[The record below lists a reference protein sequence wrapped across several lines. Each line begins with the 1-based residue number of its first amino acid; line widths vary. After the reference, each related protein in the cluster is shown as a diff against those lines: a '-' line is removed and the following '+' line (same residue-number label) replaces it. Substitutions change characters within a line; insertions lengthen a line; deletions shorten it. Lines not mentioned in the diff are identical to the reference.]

1 MPMNDLGKMRR
12 SQILFNAGPG
22 AIVDFRTLKGP
33 VSVVSLGL
41 DQYPAGQVIHEARLE
56 KRLGIAELRMPP
68 AALESRPGQHAA
80 VQTMPAVRF
89 PHWMQ
94 CPRCDLFQHE
104 LGWGREAGE
113 AALHC
118 SACSGASPKKVYV
131 IPAPFVTACEEGHL
145 ADFPWT
151 EWVSHLPHCPAKDK
165 YALRSEGGGL
175 SGLFLSCLGC
185 GNSAPMEGCF
195 NPDALKRFGPC
206 PGTQPWLLDAPPAIC
221 NAGGDGTRKTLQRGA
236 SNMYFPVIASA
247 LDIPPWSDGLQ
258 QKLKRDW
265 DRIVKFD
272 DDQLRDFLKSIRIAS
287 QFKMSD
293 EELFREVQVRK
304 RRLHNASDEDL
315 RIDEYKQ
322 LCADALPRD
331 EKSEFEIRVEPV
343 PAEIRKWIRRLV
355 RVLRLREVRAL
366 RAFTRVRPPDPETPD
381 FRPVWAPLSVTE
393 PNWLPGI
400 EVRGEGIFVELD
412 PERVAKWAP
421 RLKARAEGI
430 EQAWLADWT
439 RRHPDVAAPREINA
453 KTLLVHSLAHA
464 VIRELS
470 IECGYSAASLRE
482 RLYVHGDAC
491 GFLVYTAAPDS
502 DGTLGGLA
510 RQGKATRFV
519 SVLAGALASQ
529 RWCAS
534 DPLCIADRHSF
545 SENATGAAC
554 HSCLLV
560 SETSCEE
567 FNRLLDRQALIGA
580 PGDQSVGYFHGSTL
594 LS

>member
-22 AIVDFRTLKGP
+22 AIVDFRTSKGP
-33 VSVVSLGL
+33 VSVICLGL
-41 DQYPAGQVIHEARLE
+41 EQYPNGPAIHEARLE

-68 AALESRPGQHAA
+68 AALDDRRAQP
-80 VQTMPAVRF
+80 MPAQRF
-89 PHWMQ
+89 PKWMQ
-94 CPRCDLFQHE
+94 CPTCDLFQHE
-104 LGWGREAGE
+104 VGWGREAGE

-118 SACSGASPKKVYV
+118 QTCSGGRPRKVYV

-145 ADFPWT
+145 ADFPWS
-151 EWVSHLPHCPAKDK
+151 EWVTHVPGCSPRDR
-165 YALRSEGGGL
+165 YTLRSEGGG
-175 SGLFLSCLGC
+175 GLAGLILRCERC
-185 GNSAPMEGCF
+185 GESATMEGCF
-195 NPDALKRFGPC
+195 NPDALMRFGPC
-206 PGTQPWLLDAPPAIC
+206 PGARPWLPGVGPEGCGAAR
-221 NAGGDGTRKTLQRGA
+221 GERKALQRGA

-265 DRIVKFD
+265 DRILRFD
-272 DDQLRDFLKSIRIAS
+272 DEQLRDFLKSIRIAS
-287 QFKMSD
+287 QFRMTD
-293 EELFREVQVRK
+293 EELLHEVLVRK
-304 RRLHNASDEDL
+304 RRLHSASSDDL
-315 RIDEYKQ
+315 RTDEYKQ
-322 LCADALPRD
+322 LCAEALPRD
-331 EKSEFEIRVEPV
+331 ERGEFEIRVEPV
-343 PAEIRKWIRRLV
+343 PAEIRPWIRRLV

-366 RAFTRVRPPDPETPD
+366 RAFTRVRPPDPETPG
-381 FRPVWAPLSVTE
+381 FQPAWAQLSSNDT
-393 PNWLPGI
+393 NWLPGI

-412 PERVAKWAP
+412 PDRLAEWAP
-421 RLKARAEGI
+421 RHDSRAKEI
-430 EQAWLADWT
+430 SDAWAADWE
-439 RRHPDVAAPREINA
+439 RRHPSVPPPRTINP
-453 KTLLVHSLAHA
+453 KVLLIHSLAHA

-482 RLYVHGDAC
+482 RLYVDEEAS

-502 DGTLGGLA
+502 DGTLGGLS
-510 RQGKATRFV
+510 RQGKAARFI
-519 SVLAGALASQ
+519 SVLIGALGSQ

-545 SENATGAAC
+545 SETATGAAC

-567 FNRLLDRQALIGA
+567 FNRLLDRQTLIGS
-580 PGDQSVGYFHGSTL
+580 PDDSSLGYFHGSTL

>member
-1 MPMNDLGKMRR
+1 MSMNDLGKMRR

-22 AIVDFRTLKGP
+22 AIVDFRTQKGP
-33 VSVVSLGL
+33 VSVVCLGL
-41 DQYPAGQVIHEARLE
+41 DQYPPGPAIHEARLE
-56 KRLGIAELRMPP
+56 KRLGIAELRVPP
-68 AALESRPGQHAA
+68 AAIDGRPAQP
-80 VQTMPAVRF
+80 MPAQRF
-89 PHWMQ
+89 PRWMQ

-104 LGWGREAGE
+104 VGWGRDPGE
-113 AALHC
+113 PALFC
-118 SACSGASPKKVYV
+118 PSCSGGGGKKVYV
-131 IPAPFVTACEEGHL
+131 IPAPFVAACEDGHL

-151 EWVSHLPHCPAKDK
+151 EWVSHKPSCSTKAE
-165 YALRSEGGGL
+165 YTLRSEGGG
-175 SGLFLSCLGC
+175 GLAGLVLRCSSCGER
-185 GNSAPMEGCF
+185 APMEGCF
-195 NPDALKRFGPC
+195 SPDALRRFGPC
-206 PGTQPWLLDAPPAIC
+206 PGTQPWLPDAPKEDC
-221 NAGGDGTRKTLQRGA
+221 KAGGEGLRKTLQRGA

-265 DRIVKFD
+265 DRIMTFD
-272 DDQLRDFLKSIRIAS
+272 DDQLRAFLKTIRIAA

-293 EELFREVQVRK
+293 EDLFREVVVRK
-304 RRLHNASDEDL
+304 RRLHSATDEDL

-331 EKSEFEIRVEPV
+331 ERNEFEIKVELV
-343 PAEIRKWIRRLV
+343 PAEIRPWIRRLV

-366 RAFTRVRPPDPETPD
+366 RAFTRVRPPDPETPGVQ
-381 FRPVWAPLSVTE
+381 PAWAKLSLST

-412 PERVAKWAP
+412 PARVAVWAP
-421 RLKARAEGI
+421 RLDDRTKEI
-430 EQAWLADWT
+430 EQAWLADWE
-439 RRHPDVAAPREINA
+439 RRHPGIAAPREINP

-464 VIRELS
+464 VIRQLS

-510 RQGKATRFV
+510 RQGKSARFV

-545 SENATGAAC
+545 SETATGAAC

-567 FNRLLDRQALIGA
+567 FNRLLDRQALVGA
-580 PGDQSVGYFHGSTL
+580 PGDASVGYFDGSTL
-594 LS
+594 IS